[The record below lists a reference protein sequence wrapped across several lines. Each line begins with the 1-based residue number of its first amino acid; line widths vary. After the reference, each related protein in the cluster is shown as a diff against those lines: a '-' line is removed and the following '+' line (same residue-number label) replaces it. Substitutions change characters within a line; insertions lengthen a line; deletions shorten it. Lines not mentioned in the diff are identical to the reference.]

1 MLLLS
6 AASTRCRFFV
16 MPRNGSEK
24 SPLKA
29 LANATIS
36 PRVLINSAE
45 PKALDFSR
53 LHDAGDYFRCYAVA
67 GKKLGGAPVR
77 KTSRGSFQ

>member
-6 AASTRCRFFV
+6 AASMTCRFFV

-36 PRVLINSAE
+36 PDALINSADQQ
-45 PKALDFSR
+45 ALDFSR
-53 LHDAGDYFRCYAVA
+53 LHDPDDFFRCCAVA
-67 GKKLGGAPVR
+67 GKKLGGARAP
-77 KTSRGSFQ
+77 KTSLEFFP